1 MSIIATTIGTKVA
14 IAALSLAAL
23 GGGTAAAAAAGVL
36 PTPAQEFAHQ
46 TVGAP
51 SPSAT
56 DDATETPTPGDSSSA
71 SPVGPDA
78 TGPAAFGL
86 CTAFQAGGLS
96 TKSIA
101 YGALSSAATDG
112 DVSAYCDTVL
122 STTPGKSADHAPT
135 AHPTAH
141 PTPAPEHTGTPG
153 GSESDNGSTHSDAG
167 SHGH

>member
-51 SPSAT
+51 SPTASET
-56 DDATETPTPGDSSSA
+56 PDATETPDPTSSA
-71 SPVGPDA
+71 SPKGPDA

-86 CTAFQAGGLS
+86 CTAFSAGGLS

-101 YGALSSAATDG
+101 YGALDAAAPGG
-112 DVSAYCDTVL
+112 DITAYCATVL
-122 STTPGKSADHAPT
+122 STAPGHSAGHAPT
-135 AHPTAH
+135 SHPI
-141 PTPAPEHTGTPG
+141 PSSVHTGAPVAP
-153 GSESDNGSTHSDAG
+153 HSDSSSHGAAD